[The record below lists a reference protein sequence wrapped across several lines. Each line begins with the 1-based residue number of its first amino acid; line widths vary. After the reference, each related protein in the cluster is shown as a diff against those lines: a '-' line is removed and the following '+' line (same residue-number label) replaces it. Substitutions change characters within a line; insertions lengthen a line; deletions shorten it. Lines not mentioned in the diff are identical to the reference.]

1 MKIKEQTIKELET
14 LGPSDL
20 CVVYDLIQ
28 LMKVKHKKKPVE
40 GAGQAYHRVRN
51 ILKHCKGSMSN
62 DIINS
67 RADRI

>member
-28 LMKVKHKKKPVE
+28 LMKVKHKKKACRRSRT
-40 GAGQAYHRVRN
+40 G
-51 ILKHCKGSMSN
+51 ISKG
-62 DIINS
+62 
-67 RADRI
+67 